1 MAFGNSDI
9 FLLMSFFRHLS
20 LPSLKLLL
28 PCRCAGPVVSLTSGS
43 VCTEQ
48 KQNWEQTLPCSQW
61 VPPIFMG
68 NHSPLLSWVGG
79 TKRQIRPW
87 LPLVHSY
94 VNGKRTPVTEQSC
107 LPPGITV
114 SEAWAH
120 PGLQRASHFPSLA
133 CFPPS
138 SHSTS
143 HGASKCDSF
152 VFVSCL
158 FLIN

>member
-9 FLLMSFFRHLS
+9 FLLMSFFSAISFYPLS
-20 LPSLKLLL
+20 NYCCRADVQGPSAWQVALF
-28 PCRCAGPVVSLTSGS
+28 A
-43 VCTEQ
+43 TEQ